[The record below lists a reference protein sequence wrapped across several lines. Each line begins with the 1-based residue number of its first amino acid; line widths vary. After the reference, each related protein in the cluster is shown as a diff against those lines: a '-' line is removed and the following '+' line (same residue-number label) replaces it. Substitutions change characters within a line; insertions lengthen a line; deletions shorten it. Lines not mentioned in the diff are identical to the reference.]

1 MDKSIQPKYFL
12 YRPHWF
18 GAFKSYNFQNTSDMY
33 QIQIDKENEHFL
45 FIIWIDLYGLFME
58 AFTYMKKFIFKCLLY
73 YFLNSTNIFNIY
85 VVK

>member
-58 AFTYMKKFIFKCLLY
+58 AFTYMNKIHFQMFIILLFEFNK
-73 YFLNSTNIFNIY
+73 YF
-85 VVK
+85 